1 MAIETLLLDPLAVPY
16 TDDEIVG
23 KINASAVNITREGS
37 VEAAA
42 RPIEDAEV
50 TAPKLAD
57 EAAKLNLD
65 AMADLDRGYI
75 KTNPISGQYK
85 VTAVQVTS
93 NNKVAVDKDSVP
105 VP

>member
-23 KINASAVNITREGS
+23 KINAAAVNITREGS

-50 TAPKLAD
+50 IASKVAD
-57 EAAKLNLD
+57 GVAKANLD
-65 AMADLDRGYI
+65 AMDALERGYI
-75 KTNPISGQYK
+75 ITNPISGQYK
-85 VTAVQVTS
+85 VTAVQVTA
-93 NNKVAVDKDSVP
+93 NNKVAVDKDDVP
-105 VP
+105 EP